1 MTYDETTLFRN
12 FMKSKG
18 MLNNFEFLYNQ
29 YKLSDINI
37 IDYYDETLAEVVITT
52 AFDFSKSRIFS
63 YQYWQN
69 LEEKWREVLE
79 NFRKNGEKLEKP
91 TVRCAKCGK
100 MKPESEFR
108 FRKNGLL
115 HKFCIECEGGKPLVV
130 KDTKVCS
137 RCGKEKPREEFYDSP
152 STRDGK
158 SSYCKECIKELSK
171 ESYNKSKEKENLQPK
186 ENNMEDF
193 TFYDFNG
200 NPDKRKIQKGTAVVM
215 FKSGHKYLLFGKTE
229 TDEINKSGLIKMRV
243 RVDNITGEI
252 HFVFNKNHG
261 AEAVNRE
268 RNLKF
273 TNADLVVFLM
283 EHLNLGKK
291 EGRYIINIGSDL
303 SKTKDYITYKV
314 TVNK

>member
-12 FMKSKG
+12 FMKGKG

-29 YKLSDINI
+29 YKLSDIDI
-37 IDYYDETLAEVVITT
+37 IDYYDETHAEMVITT

-79 NFRKNGEKLEKP
+79 NFRKNGERLEKP

-158 SSYCKECIKELSK
+158 SSYCKECIKDLSK
-171 ESYNKSKEKENLQPK
+171 ESYNKSKEKQIEQPK

-193 TFYDFNG
+193 TFYDF
-200 NPDKRKIQKGTAVVM
+200 DKPQQFRRIVQGTAVINSK
-215 FKSGHKYLLFGKTE
+215 KSGKYLIFGIDDSADIIRSK
-229 TDEINKSGLIKMRV
+229 LLKMRV
-243 RVDNITGEI
+243 RVDNITGVL
-252 HFVFNKNHG
+252 HFVFNKEQG
-261 AEAVNRE
+261 AAVVVKDN
-268 RNLKF
+268 
-273 TNADLVVFLM
+273 NAKLCNAELVDFLVDYL
-283 EHLNLGKK
+283 HLSKK
-291 EGRYIINIGSDL
+291 EERHVINIGENL
-303 SKTKDYITYKV
+303 SRTNEYITYKV
-314 TVNK
+314 STN